1 MKLFL
6 VILFVIVAVVVAKK
20 DDDDDEDLWKSYKVL
35 FSIKIP
41 TLIIIHLQ

>member
-35 FSIKIP
+35 FSNKIL
-41 TLIIIHLQ
+41 TL